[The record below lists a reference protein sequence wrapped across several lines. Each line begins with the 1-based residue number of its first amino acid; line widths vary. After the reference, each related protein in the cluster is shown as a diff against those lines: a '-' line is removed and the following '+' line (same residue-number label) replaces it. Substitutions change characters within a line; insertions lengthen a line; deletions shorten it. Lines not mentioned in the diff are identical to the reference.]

1 MDFKMHTCLQ
11 SIIASKSH
19 SEVPWVSLSHMGTPK
34 LNVFLEEKNISL
46 EKSAENVHGWLELQH
61 GLRTDAELLLCP
73 WPSAHQSYQHLY
85 EGDLQTTLS
94 LK

>member
-11 SIIASKSH
+11 SIITSKSH

-34 LNVFLEEKNISL
+34 LDAFLEEKNISL

-61 GLRTDAELLLCP
+61 GLRGQMLSCC
-73 WPSAHQSYQHLY
+73 SAPGPQHTRVTSTSVR
-85 EGDLQTTLS
+85 ETCRPH
-94 LK
+94 